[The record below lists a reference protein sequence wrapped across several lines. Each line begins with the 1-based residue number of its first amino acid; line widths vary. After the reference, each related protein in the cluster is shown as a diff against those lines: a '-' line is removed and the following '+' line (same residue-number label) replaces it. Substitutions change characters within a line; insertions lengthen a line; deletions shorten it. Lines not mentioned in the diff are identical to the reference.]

1 MELATPSLQQSSGL
15 DSPCSPPPPCLLL
28 QALEHPWITAGS
40 VSDSPLT
47 GAVENMKHQL
57 MVIAAE

>member
-1 MELATPSLQQSSGL
+1 
-15 DSPCSPPPPCLLL
+15 L